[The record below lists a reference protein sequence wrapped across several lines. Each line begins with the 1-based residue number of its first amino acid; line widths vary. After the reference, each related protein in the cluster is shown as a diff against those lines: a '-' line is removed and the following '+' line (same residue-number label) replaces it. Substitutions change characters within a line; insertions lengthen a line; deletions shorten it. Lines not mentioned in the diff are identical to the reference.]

1 MRLINNHQVILS
13 LFTEVAFALY
23 DFIQTAIAHKLG
35 VALDA
40 EKLESISPVLF
51 QGWRINH
58 QDIGVS
64 SICFNKS
71 LGNHRGYNGFTQTH
85 HIGKEETIVLHQ
97 HLITLNHGIVL
108 IADILHT
115 LRHFHRKVI
124 LHLRTE
130 SIYQHLH
137 VEFVWCRQLGKMS
150 LRLHLLDIFQIQRNG
165 LLPKLL
171 KFLLAIFHIII
182 ILHRHV
188 QLIPVA
194 GHGSHTGIG

>member
-23 DFIQTAIAHKLG
+23 DFIQAAIAYKLSI
-35 VALDA
+35 ALNTK
-40 EKLESISPVLF
+40 EFESINPVLF

-71 LGNHRGYNGFTQTH
+71 LGNHRGNNGFTQTH
-85 HIGKEETIVLHQ
+85 HIGKEEAIVLHQ

-137 VEFVWCRQLGKMS
+137 IEFVWCRQLGKMS
-150 LRLHLLDIFQIQRNG
+150 LRLHLLDVLQIQRNG

-182 ILHRHV
+182 IFHRHV

-194 GHGSHTGIG
+194 RHGSHTGIG

>member
-1 MRLINNHQVILS
+1 MRLIYNHQVILS

-71 LGNHRGYNGFTQTH
+71 LGYHRGNNGFTQTH
-85 HIGKEETIVLHQ
+85 HIGKEEAIVLHQ

-137 VEFVWCRQLGKMS
+137 IEFVWCRQLGKMS
-150 LRLHLLDIFQIQRNG
+150 LRLHLLDVLQIQRNG

-182 ILHRHV
+182 IFHRHV

-194 GHGSHTGIG
+194 RHGSHTGIG